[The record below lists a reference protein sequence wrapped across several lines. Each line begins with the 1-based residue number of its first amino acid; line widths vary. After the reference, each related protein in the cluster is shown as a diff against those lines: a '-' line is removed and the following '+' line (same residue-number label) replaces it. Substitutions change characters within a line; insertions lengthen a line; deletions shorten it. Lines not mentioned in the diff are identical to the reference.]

1 MNIDST
7 KGTTAT
13 KDSVPT
19 ACQDQVGSVPK
30 RLERGSLRAASKFPR
45 LQSVYGPTSGRQ
57 RRTDAGST
65 TSKESIGADRT
76 RKGSVR
82 SRDGLSSQ
90 QDLEPRADV
99 LEVVMSNPV
108 IFFVLLAV
116 VLGFALGAALN
127 PLNLSELQR
136 RMLRLPG
143 ELFVRVQ
150 QCLAIPLFITS
161 VVSAVGGQPTAEG
174 ARLALRTLA
183 YFSLTTLW
191 SATSGMVIALLLR
204 PGVGARK
211 LPPHWRYN
219 VTMSADSLLDIFRN
233 IIPENFVEAFV
244 FMTQTTV
251 ATNHNASDTVH
262 VGDDHPAAAGNL
274 DVGDEGHPEK
284 LAHTN
289 FVGLLGFS
297 LLLGFALSHSQP
309 PSPSFAMNDFG
320 GVETPPAGSSHFV
333 LRLARVL
340 GSKFLRMAE
349 KTLCFSPV
357 AVSTLIAADASRVS
371 DLSKVVRHLALY
383 SFTVLLGLG
392 VHAFLFLPALYM
404 TKVRRDAGRFFLNL
418 LHPLAI
424 AFGSR
429 SSMVGGPAAMAILE
443 KKVGLHQDSVR
454 LIVPLSVVINHDGTA
469 LYTMVSVLFAAQL
482 QGESLGVSSLVMLL
496 ASCCI
501 ATMGEYGLMPTYRGP
516 ARAAL
521 LLTVVGLSADNVG
534 YMAVVHWLLERAA
547 STVNLLSDC
556 VGAAILQRDM
566 LQPGRPGSTRS
577 FSVRLGPGS
586 IGSLSARDLPSAGLL
601 GTRTGSPTG
610 LPLPKPH
617 TKLDH

>member
-1 MNIDST
+1 
-7 KGTTAT
+7 
-13 KDSVPT
+13 
-19 ACQDQVGSVPK
+19 
-30 RLERGSLRAASKFPR
+30 
-45 LQSVYGPTSGRQ
+45 
-57 RRTDAGST
+57 
-65 TSKESIGADRT
+65 
-76 RKGSVR
+76 
-82 SRDGLSSQ
+82 
-90 QDLEPRADV
+90 
-99 LEVVMSNPV
+99 
-108 IFFVLLAV
+108 
-116 VLGFALGAALN
+116 
-127 PLNLSELQR
+127 
-136 RMLRLPG
+136 
-143 ELFVRVQ
+143 
-150 QCLAIPLFITS
+150 
-161 VVSAVGGQPTAEG
+161 
-174 ARLALRTLA
+174 
-183 YFSLTTLW
+183 
-191 SATSGMVIALLLR
+191 
-204 PGVGARK
+204 
-211 LPPHWRYN
+211 
-219 VTMSADSLLDIFRN
+219 
-233 IIPENFVEAFV
+233 
-244 FMTQTTV
+244 
-251 ATNHNASDTVH
+251 
-262 VGDDHPAAAGNL
+262 
-274 DVGDEGHPEK
+274 
-284 LAHTN
+284 
-289 FVGLLGFS
+289 
-297 LLLGFALSHSQP
+297 
-309 PSPSFAMNDFG
+309 MNDFG

-371 DLSKVVRHLALY
+371 DLSKVVWHLGLY

-556 VGAAILQRDM
+556 VGAAILQPDM
-566 LQPGRPGSTRS
+566 LQPGRPGLTRS

-586 IGSLSARDLPSAGLL
+586 IGSLSTRDLPSAGLL
-601 GTRTGSPTG
+601 GTHAGSTTG
-610 LPLPKPH
+610 LPKPH